1 MVPMAYGLVAESPT
15 EKKIAAVA
23 EHGLRLSWLGLS
35 VVASNPVFEKV
46 VLLRV
51 AAGSRGCGLLGS

>member
-1 MVPMAYGLVAESPT
+1 MAVSPT

-35 VVASNPVFEKV
+35 VVASNPVFKKV

-51 AAGSRGCGLLGS
+51 AAGS